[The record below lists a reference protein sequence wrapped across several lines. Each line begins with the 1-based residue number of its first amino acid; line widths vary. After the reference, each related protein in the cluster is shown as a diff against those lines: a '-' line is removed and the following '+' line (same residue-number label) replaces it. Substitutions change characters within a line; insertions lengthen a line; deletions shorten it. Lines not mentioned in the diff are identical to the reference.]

1 MTRPLMNAALK
12 AALLI
17 ATATPALAA
26 PVKVD
31 LPQPPTPAGN
41 APASVLDT
49 PIAPQAGTAQAVHPG
64 TAVDGEWWKAF
75 GSPALDG
82 LVAQAL
88 AANNDI
94 QVAQATL
101 KQASELTRVV
111 RGGLFPQIDAGYQ
124 ASRQRVSQVLSSP
137 LSSQDPSL
145 FTLHTAQVNLTY
157 TLDLFGETRSRIRSA
172 QAAARA
178 QQARLA
184 GVKTMVAG
192 NTALAVI
199 QNAALEAQAAAA
211 RSAVASNRDILNL
224 LRQRQALGAVGAADV
239 AAQEAALAAAEG
251 ALPPLDRALSANRS
265 ALQVLLG
272 VAPGAPL
279 PALPSL
285 DALALPGDLP
295 LSLPS
300 DLVATRPDVVAA
312 AATMEGAAADVKTAI
327 AARLPSIT
335 LGANAGGAALDFA
348 SMFASGNPFWALI
361 GSIGAPL
368 FHGGSLRHQQHAA
381 EDALEAAKAN
391 YRATALQSFADVS
404 NALTALQTDGAAL
417 DAADRG
423 DRSASTSLGF
433 ATRQLQL
440 GAVGTLSVLNA
451 SATQAAARQQLI
463 TARAARLTDTVGLF
477 MALGGGQIPPVKVA
491 SQP

>member
-41 APASVLDT
+41 APASMLDT

-64 TAVDGEWWKAF
+64 AAVEGEWWKAF

-101 KQASELTRVV
+101 KQASELTRVA

-124 ASRQRVSQVLSSP
+124 ASRQRVGNVLSSP
-137 LSSQDPSL
+137 LPTQTPSL

-172 QAAARA
+172 QAATRA

-199 QNAALEAQAAAA
+199 QNAALEAQADATRKAIEDNRA
-211 RSAVASNRDILNL
+211 LVAMLER
-224 LRQRQALGAVGAADV
+224 RRALGEVGLADV
-239 AAQEAALAAAEG
+239 SAQQTALANVEAALPAIERQRDHQAG
-251 ALPPLDRALSANRS
+251 LILT
-265 ALQVLLG
+265 LLG
-272 VAPGAPL
+272 RPAGSPL
-279 PALPSL
+279 PDLPSFGEL
-285 DALALPGDLP
+285 HLPGDLP
-295 LSLPS
+295 VQLPS
-300 DLVATRPDVVAA
+300 DIVAHRPDV
-312 AATMEGAAADVKTAI
+312 
-327 AARLPSIT
+327 
-335 LGANAGGAALDFA
+335 
-348 SMFASGNPFWALI
+348 
-361 GSIGAPL
+361 
-368 FHGGSLRHQQHAA
+368 
-381 EDALEAAKAN
+381 
-391 YRATALQSFADVS
+391 
-404 NALTALQTDGAAL
+404 
-417 DAADRG
+417 
-423 DRSASTSLGF
+423 
-433 ATRQLQL
+433 
-440 GAVGTLSVLNA
+440 
-451 SATQAAARQQLI
+451 QAAA
-463 TARAARLTDTVGLF
+463 
-477 MALGGGQIPPVKVA
+477 
-491 SQP
+491 

>member
-17 ATATPALAA
+17 ATATPSLAA

-82 LVAQAL
+82 LVGQAL

-101 KQASELTRVV
+101 KQASELTRVA

-124 ASRQRVSQVLSSP
+124 ASRQRVGNVLSSP
-137 LSSQDPSL
+137 LPTQTPSL

-199 QNAALEAQAAAA
+199 QNAALEAQAEAA

-265 ALQVLLG
+265 AL
-272 VAPGAPL
+272 PP
-279 PALPSL
+279 L
-285 DALALPGDLP
+285 DALALPADLP

-348 SMFASGNPFWALI
+348 SMFATGNPFWALI

-423 DRSASTSLGF
+423 DRSAGTSLGF

>member
-17 ATATPALAA
+17 ATATPSLAA

-82 LVAQAL
+82 LVGQAL

-101 KQASELTRVV
+101 KQASELTRVA

-124 ASRQRVSQVLSSP
+124 ASRQRVGNVLSSP
-137 LSSQDPSL
+137 LPTQTPSL

-157 TLDLFGETRSRIRSA
+157 TLDLFRETRSRIRSA

-199 QNAALEAQAAAA
+199 QNAALEAQAEAA

-265 ALQVLLG
+265 AL
-272 VAPGAPL
+272 PP
-279 PALPSL
+279 L
-285 DALALPGDLP
+285 DALALPADLP

-348 SMFASGNPFWALI
+348 SMFATGNPFWALI

-423 DRSASTSLGF
+423 DRSAGTSLGF

>member
-1 MTRPLMNAALK
+1 
-12 AALLI
+12 
-17 ATATPALAA
+17 
-26 PVKVD
+26 
-31 LPQPPTPAGN
+31 
-41 APASVLDT
+41 
-49 PIAPQAGTAQAVHPG
+49 
-64 TAVDGEWWKAF
+64 
-75 GSPALDG
+75 
-82 LVAQAL
+82 
-88 AANNDI
+88 
-94 QVAQATL
+94 
-101 KQASELTRVV
+101 
-111 RGGLFPQIDAGYQ
+111 
-124 ASRQRVSQVLSSP
+124 
-137 LSSQDPSL
+137 
-145 FTLHTAQVNLTY
+145 
-157 TLDLFGETRSRIRSA
+157 
-172 QAAARA
+172 
-178 QQARLA
+178 
-184 GVKTMVAG
+184 
-192 NTALAVI
+192 
-199 QNAALEAQAAAA
+199 
-211 RSAVASNRDILNL
+211 VASNRDILNL

-285 DALALPGDLP
+285 DTLTLPADLP

-348 SMFASGNPFWALI
+348 SMFATGNPFWALI

>member
-1 MTRPLMNAALK
+1 MNAALK

-64 TAVDGEWWKAF
+64 AAVDGEWWKAF
-75 GSPALDG
+75 GSRARRP
-82 LVAQAL
+82 VAQAL

-101 KQASELTRVV
+101 KQASELTRVA

-124 ASRQRVSQVLSSP
+124 ASRQRVGNVLSP
-137 LSSQDPSL
+137 LPTQTPSL

-172 QAAARA
+172 QAATRA

-184 GVKTMVAG
+184 GEDHGRGQHRAG
-192 NTALAVI
+192 GDPERRAGGAGGRR
-199 QNAALEAQAAAA
+199 

-265 ALQVLLG
+265 ALQVLL
-272 VAPGAPL
+272 ASRRARPCL
-279 PALPSL
+279 PCP
-285 DALALPGDLP
+285 
-295 LSLPS
+295 
-300 DLVATRPDVVAA
+300 
-312 AATMEGAAADVKTAI
+312 
-327 AARLPSIT
+327 
-335 LGANAGGAALDFA
+335 
-348 SMFASGNPFWALI
+348 
-361 GSIGAPL
+361 
-368 FHGGSLRHQQHAA
+368 
-381 EDALEAAKAN
+381 
-391 YRATALQSFADVS
+391 
-404 NALTALQTDGAAL
+404 
-417 DAADRG
+417 
-423 DRSASTSLGF
+423 RSTH
-433 ATRQLQL
+433 
-440 GAVGTLSVLNA
+440 
-451 SATQAAARQQLI
+451 
-463 TARAARLTDTVGLF
+463 
-477 MALGGGQIPPVKVA
+477 
-491 SQP
+491 